1 MFRHLPLCL
10 VRRLFALLA
19 LLFAAVPGSAQT
31 VRVTAQCD
39 FYERPS
45 VSSTRLGGLFPGNTA
60 TRLGATGRWL
70 HLRRNGQTGYAMASC
85 AAAAAGGSAPRTS
98 SRSASAPRSS
108 ESREYRV
115 GPRGGCYYVNAQGRR
130 VNTSRSNCGLSAR
143 SAAPSRSTP
152 RTRSTSRT
160 RRSYTSG
167 RSGYITGPRGGCYY
181 INSNGNKTYVDHS
194 YCGR

>member
-1 MFRHLPLCL
+1 MRCL
-10 VRRLFALLA
+10 FVLLS
-19 LLFAAVPGSAQT
+19 LLFSAAPASAQT
-31 VRVTAQCD
+31 VRITAQCD

-85 AAAAAGGSAPRTS
+85 ASGSVGRASP
-98 SRSASAPRSS
+98 SASSPNTPVPRSS
-108 ESREYRV
+108 GNRVYRV

-130 VNTSRSNCGLSAR
+130 VNTSRTNCGLPAR
-143 SAAPSRSTP
+143 TAAPS
-152 RTRSTSRT
+152 RTRSTSRS
-160 RRSYTSG
+160 RRSYSSG